1 MIQLLFVAIIKR
13 VTVMNAKIAKF
24 NKTKKVL
31 SVKDNTNMAYR
42 FVWSR

>member
-1 MIQLLFVAIIKR
+1 
-13 VTVMNAKIAKF
+13 MNAKIVKF
-24 NKTKKVL
+24 NKTEKVL